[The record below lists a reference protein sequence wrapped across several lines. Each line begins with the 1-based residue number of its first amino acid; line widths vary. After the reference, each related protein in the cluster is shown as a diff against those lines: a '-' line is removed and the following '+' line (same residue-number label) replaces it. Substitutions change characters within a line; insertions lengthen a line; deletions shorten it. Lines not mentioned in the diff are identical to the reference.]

1 MVRYQVNLAY
11 DGTNFLG
18 SQRQGKGRTVLAE
31 IEKALKLLNWQGQN
45 VLLAGRTDS
54 GVHASGQ
61 VIAFD
66 LEWKHGVEALGRAL
80 NAKLPADISVW
91 QVKEANPDFHP
102 RFDAVSRTYRYQVYC
117 RETRDPLKERFAWR
131 VYPPVDLGV
140 LQEAAK
146 CFPGRHDFSAFGAP
160 MKPGGNTVRS
170 VYRAEWIQDGG
181 SLWFEIQANAFLY
194 HMVRRTVYLNV
205 AVGQKRLSIAD
216 LADAVG
222 QARRLLPGI
231 APPQGLVLEK
241 IEYAESKM
249 TECL

>member
-11 DGTNFLG
+11 DGTNFFG
-18 SQRQGKGRTVLAE
+18 SQRQGKGRTVLGE
-31 IEKALKLLNWQGQN
+31 IEKALRLLNWQGRP

-66 LEWKHGVEALGRAL
+66 LDWKHGVDALGRAL

-91 QVKEANPDFHP
+91 QVKEAAPEFHP
-102 RFDAVSRTYRYQVYC
+102 RFDAISRTYRYQVYC
-117 RETRDPLKERFAWR
+117 QETRDPFKERYAWR
-131 VYPPVDLGV
+131 VYPPVDLEV

-146 CFPGRHDFSAFGAP
+146 RIPGRHDYSAFGAP
-160 MKPGGNTVRS
+160 MKPGASTVRS
-170 VYRAEWIQDGG
+170 VYKAEWILDGG

-216 LADAVG
+216 LTDAVEN
-222 QARRLLPGI
+222 ARAQIPGL
-231 APPQGLVLEK
+231 APPQGLVLEHV
-241 IEYAESKM
+241 EYAESKM
-249 TECL
+249 TDS